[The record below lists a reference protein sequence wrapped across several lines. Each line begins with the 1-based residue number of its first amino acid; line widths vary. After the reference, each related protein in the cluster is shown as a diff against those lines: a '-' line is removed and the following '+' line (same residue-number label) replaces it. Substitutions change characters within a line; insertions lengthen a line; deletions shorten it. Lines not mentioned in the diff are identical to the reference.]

1 MAWSERTGYT
11 GLFYGDN
18 QHANYWA
25 WLGDNTDFWAFDNCM
40 ANCTV
45 YAIGRQYEAGRPK
58 PVTVM
63 KNANLWHQYV
73 NTSAGWTLLEY
84 YKNMPLLAGD
94 ILEWTS
100 PANHVAVCE
109 TSGTDPVISGSWWT
123 DNNGGSSMNNRTTGG
138 KMGSTMESVSNF
150 FKTKYTWRFWH
161 NNHKIYTEAGMGYN
175 LWPTYVLRYSGEEPS
190 PAPTPTPTPDY
201 DEVDIAIYATI
212 NKRRNKRNV
221 KIIL

>member
-1 MAWSERTGYT
+1 MAWKQRTGYT
-11 GLFYGDN
+11 GLFYDQYGYEW
-18 QHANYWA
+18 YWK
-25 WLGDNTDFWAFDNCM
+25 WLEPEGVDWCFENCM

-63 KNANLWHQYV
+63 KNANRWHQYV
-73 NTSAGWTLLEY
+73 NTGEGWTLLEY
-84 YKNMPLLAGD
+84 YDGMPLEAGD

-109 TSGTDPVISGSWWT
+109 TSGTEPTISGSWWT
-123 DNNGGSSMNNRTTGG
+123 DNNGGSSMSERKKGSN
-138 KMGSTMESVSNF
+138 MGSTMESVSTF
-150 FKTKYTWRFWH
+150 FKTNYTSRFWH
-161 NNHKIYTEAGMGYN
+161 NNKKIYTEAGMGYN

-190 PAPTPTPTPDY
+190 PTPTPTPTPDY